1 MGFAETEAD
10 SLPMNAKSLVGSIV
24 ENICGSHY
32 LLQISLVKTCSQRVM
47 IDKAFSVFKCLRL
60 ARMSYHAHQLLKK
73 LWGAVPGPRLDDLS
87 DTWGR
92 RS

>member
-10 SLPMNAKSLVGSIV
+10 SLPMNANSLVGSV
-24 ENICGSHY
+24 MENFCGSHY
-32 LLQISLVKTCSQRVM
+32 LLHMSVVETSSQKVM

-60 ARMSYHAHQLLKK
+60 AIMSYHAHQLLKK
-73 LWGAVPGPRLDDLS
+73 MWGAVPGPRVHDLS
-87 DTWGR
+87 YTWGR